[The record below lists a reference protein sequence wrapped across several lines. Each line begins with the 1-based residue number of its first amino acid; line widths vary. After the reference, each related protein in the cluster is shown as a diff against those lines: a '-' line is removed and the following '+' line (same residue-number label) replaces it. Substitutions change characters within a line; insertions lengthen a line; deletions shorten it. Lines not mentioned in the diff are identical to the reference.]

1 MSDGPDPER
10 LRALDDR
17 IRALRGEEVEA
28 SGTGRDIGQ
37 AHAGWR
43 MVTEL
48 VTGIVVGFG
57 LGYGLD
63 TVFGTMPLMI
73 VLMTLLGFAAG
84 VRVMLGTAQ
93 EIQRRSAA
101 AQEPKAGTPAARE
114 GKKRGDGS

>member
-1 MSDGPDPER
+1 MPDEPDPER
-10 LRALDDR
+10 LKALDAR
-17 IRALRGEEVEA
+17 LRAVRGDETVRPVR
-28 SGTGRDIGQ
+28 GRDVSQ

-63 TVFGTMPLMI
+63 GLFGTTPWLI

-84 VRVMLGTAQ
+84 VRVMLGTAR
-93 EIQRRSAA
+93 ELQRQGDAA
-101 AQEPKAGTPAARE
+101 NETEAGNPAGRE
-114 GKKRGDGS
+114 ERHSGDGS